1 MGNNDIKMV
10 QHISSDPTAIGQFG
24 LAMVTLVAASQ
35 KLGWTTGLGA
45 LIPVAFFVGGIVQVY
60 AGAMDAKHNK
70 SFGATVF
77 FAFGAF
83 WMTVAIAWMVKSGV
97 FGEVLAKQ
105 FDGKQLGF
113 FFLGYL
119 IFALFATV
127 ATLEATKQLFI
138 AFIFIDTLL
147 LGLTLNSFGI
157 AEHFSHQMAA
167 WSELMVSII
176 GFYGVGG
183 YLINNHIGFTLIPM
197 GGPTGILKKKNK
209 QQASA

>member
-1 MGNNDIKMV
+1 MVNNDIKMV
-10 QHISSDPTAIGQFG
+10 QHVSSDPTAIGQFG

-35 KLGWTTGLGA
+35 KLGWTTGLGI
-45 LIPVAFFVGGIVQVY
+45 LIPVAIFLGGIAQVY
-60 AGAMDAKHNK
+60 AGVMDAKHNK

-77 FAFGAF
+77 FAFGVF
-83 WMTVAIAWMVKSGV
+83 WMTVAMSWMVKSGV
-97 FGEVLAKQ
+97 FGEALAKQ
-105 FDGKQLGF
+105 YDGKQLGF

-147 LGLTLNSFGI
+147 LGLTLNAFGI
-157 AEHFSHQMAA
+157 APDFSHDMAA
-167 WSELMVSII
+167 WSELIVSII

-183 YLINNHIGFTLIPM
+183 YLINNHVGFTLIPM

-209 QQASA
+209 SISA